1 MRCALLIFMLCILSI
16 QVTANAREVF
26 KWVDENGKV
35 HYGDNPQGT
44 GGKVDSL
51 NISSK
56 PPSSNS
62 SLAGTPKNQ
71 LEEQKKL
78 LESMREERIKRREAK
93 DKKKQDSEL
102 AEHNCKQAKGQ
113 LKTYEEM
120 PRLFTLDDQGERH
133 YACRKRQH

>member
-1 MRCALLIFMLCILSI
+1 MIFRID
-16 QVTANAREVF
+16 AGARL
-26 KWVDENGKV
+26 
-35 HYGDNPQGT
+35 T
-44 GGKVDSL
+44 G
-51 NISSK
+51 NSSK

-133 YACRKRQH
+133 YLSDAERKQSIEHIKKDIHKWCK